1 MPLADFPS
9 QHSVIA
15 LLQRSIQQGRLGHA
29 YLLAGNDLGE
39 LEAVGLALGQALNCV
54 EPTEIAPDGTPLD
67 ACGQC
72 LSCRKIAQT
81 NHPDVLVLRPES
93 KLRQMRIGQIV
104 RRPNSPPRVLADM
117 VNAKSTEGRY
127 KVAILVAADRLN
139 EDAAN
144 SLLKMLEEP
153 PPQTVYVLLTTE
165 PGRLLDTIRSRCLR
179 LNFAGDSQREHS
191 TDELAW
197 LADFAA
203 MAAEGRE
210 DVFGRYRLLG
220 TLLER
225 LSALN
230 DAIEEEIDAAAPWA
244 EHEELP
250 PELRDQWADQSRA
263 AVMAEYRLRRAGYLS
278 ALQAWLRDVWLRTL
292 GVDGSLE
299 IFPNL
304 SEAAGRVA
312 ARLTSLEAEENL
324 RIIESTQRTLHTNVT
339 ELLAL
344 ETGLLKLKL

>member
-9 QHSVIA
+9 QQSVIA
-15 LLQRSIQQGRLGHA
+15 LLQRSIAQGRLGHA
-29 YLLAGNDLGE
+29 YLLAASDLAE

-54 EPTEIAPDGTPLD
+54 EPPETATDGTPLD
-67 ACGQC
+67 ACGHC
-72 LSCRKIAQT
+72 LSCRKIAQA
-81 NHPDVLVLRPES
+81 NHPDVMVLRPES

-127 KVAILVAADRLN
+127 KVALLVAADRLN

-153 PPQTVYVLLTTE
+153 PPQTVYALLTTE

-179 LNFAGDSQREHS
+179 LNFAGDSQRAHS
-191 TDELAW
+191 DDELAW

-230 DAIEEEIDAAAPWA
+230 DAIEEEVEAAAPWA
-244 EHEELP
+244 EHDDLP
-250 PELRDQWADQSRA
+250 PELRDQWTDQSKA
-263 AVMAEYRLRRAGYLS
+263 AVMAEYRLRRAGYLT
-278 ALQAWLRDVWLRTL
+278 ALQAWLRDVWLHTL
-292 GVDGSLE
+292 NVDSALE
-299 IFPNL
+299 IFPDL
-304 SEAAGRVA
+304 GEAANRVA
-312 ARLTSLEAEENL
+312 SRLTPREAEANL

>member
-9 QHSVIA
+9 QQSVIA
-15 LLQRSIQQGRLGHA
+15 LLQRSIAQGRLGHA
-29 YLLAGNDLGE
+29 YLLAGSDLAE

-54 EPTEIAPDGTPLD
+54 EPPETATDGTPLD
-67 ACGQC
+67 ACGHC
-72 LSCRKIAQT
+72 LSCRKIAQA
-81 NHPDVLVLRPES
+81 NHPDVMVVRPES

-127 KVAILVAADRLN
+127 KVALLVAADRLN

-153 PPQTVYVLLTTE
+153 PPQTVYALLTTE

-179 LNFAGDSQREHS
+179 LNFAGDSQRAHS
-191 TDELAW
+191 DDELAW

-230 DAIEEEIDAAAPWA
+230 DAIEEEVEAAAPWA
-244 EHEELP
+244 EHDDLP
-250 PELRDQWADQSRA
+250 PELRDQWTDQSKA
-263 AVMAEYRLRRAGYLS
+263 AVMAEYRLRRAGYLN
-278 ALQAWLRDVWLRTL
+278 ALQAWLRDVWLHTL
-292 GVDGSLE
+292 NVDSALE
-299 IFPNL
+299 IFPDL
-304 SEAAGRVA
+304 GEAANRVA
-312 ARLTSLEAEENL
+312 SRLTPREAEANL